1 MHRADRAHLV
11 RRLGA
16 PALVALL
23 GAAPLA
29 AQQRDTTAPPPRAV
43 TLAQAIKLAEQVQPR
58 VVQAQANVEDAGARL
73 RTAKGQYLPNLQF
86 SSSGSNFRA
95 GGAPRL
101 DQATGQIIPGGSS
114 STSLSTNLSASLD
127 LFTGFRRGAD
137 VRSARAS
144 TAAADASLVDARFQ
158 QRLATTTAFF
168 GALSNAE
175 LKRVREASVK
185 RAEEQLKVSV
195 AKLHAGSATRSDS
208 LRSLVTLGTAQLQL
222 VQADAQLA
230 ASEAALARLIGAPGR
245 VAALDDSTFHRV
257 ITSIDTAAL
266 LSDARAASPQ
276 VRAAEASA
284 AAADASVRSARSA
297 YWPSLTLAANTGF
310 NGNNSQ
316 DYRLYNSRQ
325 VSLQLSWSLF
335 NRFNREQQ
343 IALQESA
350 RDVAVATASDTR
362 RAVESGLIEQIAAL
376 DAARTQ
382 IDITATSV
390 AAATEDLRVVQERYR
405 LGVATIVDVLTS
417 QEALTQAQVDEVS
430 ARYAYLTAKA
440 QIEALIGRDL

>member
-1 MHRADRAHLV
+1 MRRADRAL
-11 RRLGA
+11 LA
-16 PALVALL
+16 ALL
-23 GAAPLA
+23 FAPMTAA
-29 AQQRDTTAPPPRAV
+29 AQQRDSTAPPPRQV

-58 VVQAQANVEDAGARL
+58 VVQAQATLDNAGARL
-73 RTAKGQYLPNLQF
+73 RNAKAQYLPNVQL

-95 GGAPRL
+95 GGASRL

-137 VRSARAS
+137 IRSARATS
-144 TAAADASLVDARFQ
+144 DAADALLVDARFQ
-158 QRLATTTAFF
+158 QRLTTTNAFLD
-168 GALSNAE
+168 ALSNAE
-175 LKRVREASVK
+175 LRRVREASVR

-222 VQADAQLA
+222 IQADAQVA
-230 ASEAALARLIGAPGR
+230 AAEAALARLIGAPGR
-245 VAALDDSTFHRV
+245 VSALDDSSFHKV
-257 ITSIDTAAL
+257 ISAVDTAAL
-266 LSDARAASPQ
+266 MGDARAASPQ
-276 VRAAEASA
+276 VRAAQATA
-284 AAADASVRSARSA
+284 AAADASVRSARAA

-310 NGNNSQ
+310 NGNNGT
-316 DYRLYNSRQ
+316 DYHLYNQRQ

-335 NRFNREQQ
+335 NRFSREQQ
-343 IALQESA
+343 IEIQESD

-362 RAVESGLIEQIAAL
+362 RAVESGLIEQLAAL
-376 DAARTQ
+376 DAARNQ
-382 IDITATSV
+382 IEITVTSV

-417 QEALTQAQVDEVS
+417 EEALTQAQVDEVS
-430 ARYAYLTAKA
+430 ARYAYLRAKA

>member
-1 MHRADRAHLV
+1 
-11 RRLGA
+11 
-16 PALVALL
+16 VA
-23 GAAPLA
+23 
-29 AQQRDTTAPPPRAV
+29 
-43 TLAQAIKLAEQVQPR
+43 
-58 VVQAQANVEDAGARL
+58 
-73 RTAKGQYLPNLQF
+73 
-86 SSSGSNFRA
+86 
-95 GGAPRL
+95 
-101 DQATGQIIPGGSS
+101 
-114 STSLSTNLSASLD
+114 
-127 LFTGFRRGAD
+127 
-137 VRSARAS
+137 
-144 TAAADASLVDARFQ
+144 
-158 QRLATTTAFF
+158 
-168 GALSNAE
+168 
-175 LKRVREASVK
+175 
-185 RAEEQLKVSV
+185 V

-245 VAALDDSTFHRV
+245 VAALDDSTFHKV

-266 LSDARAASPQ
+266 LADARAASPQ
-276 VRAAEASA
+276 VRAAEATA
-284 AAADASVRSARSA
+284 TAADASVRSARSA

-310 NGNNSQ
+310 NGNNAQ
-316 DYRLYNSRQ
+316 DYHLYNSRQ

-343 IALQESA
+343 IELQESA

-417 QEALTQAQVDEVS
+417 QEALTQAQVDEVN

>member
-1 MHRADRAHLV
+1 MRRADRAL
-11 RRLGA
+11 LA
-16 PALVALL
+16 ALL
-23 GAAPLA
+23 FAPMPAA
-29 AQQRDTTAPPPRAV
+29 AQQRDSTAPPPRQV

-58 VVQAQANVEDAGARL
+58 VVQAQATLDNAGARL
-73 RTAKGQYLPNLQF
+73 RNAKAQYLPNVQL

-95 GGAPRL
+95 GGASRL

-137 VRSARAS
+137 IRSARATS
-144 TAAADASLVDARFQ
+144 DAADASLVDARFQ
-158 QRLATTTAFF
+158 QRLTTTNAFLD
-168 GALSNAE
+168 ALSNAE
-175 LKRVREASVK
+175 LRRVREASVR

-222 VQADAQLA
+222 IQADAQVA
-230 ASEAALARLIGAPGR
+230 AAEAALARLIGAPGR
-245 VAALDDSTFHRV
+245 VSALDDSSFHKV
-257 ITSIDTAAL
+257 ISAVDTAAL
-266 LSDARAASPQ
+266 MGDARAASPQ
-276 VRAAEASA
+276 VRAAEATA
-284 AAADASVRSARSA
+284 TAADASVRSARSA

-310 NGNNSQ
+310 NGNNGT
-316 DYRLYNSRQ
+316 DYHLYNQRQ

-335 NRFNREQQ
+335 NRFSREQQ
-343 IALQESA
+343 IEIQESD
-350 RDVAVATASDTR
+350 RDVALATASDTR
-362 RAVESGLIEQIAAL
+362 RAVESGLIEQLAAL
-376 DAARTQ
+376 DAARNQ
-382 IDITATSV
+382 IGITGTSV

-417 QEALTQAQVDEVS
+417 EEALTQAQVDEVS
-430 ARYAYLTAKA
+430 ARYAYLRAKA